1 MIVSPLLPSFCGYI
15 GGQWRGTESDGTIHV
30 HNPATGEQLAEVPDM
45 GAAETTAAVE
55 AARTAMQSGS
65 SLAQRREWLEAIA
78 RLMVDSKSEL
88 ARIVTLEQG
97 KPLKEA
103 QAEVEYAA
111 GFFRFF
117 AAQIERLEPHTLA
130 ETPKN
135 CQWTVHH
142 RPAGVAA
149 LITPWNFPLAML
161 CKKFPAALAGGCASV
176 AKPASQTP
184 LSVIAL
190 AALTQR
196 AGLPAGWFNVV
207 IGRSGPIGEVLC
219 THREVRVVSFTGSTS
234 VGKQLATQSAPHLKR
249 LSLELGGNAP
259 LIVFD
264 DAEIESAADGLMT
277 SKFRA
282 AGQTCVCANRVYVH
296 AAIEESFLRAVQ
308 TRVEALKVGNG
319 LENGT
324 DIGPLINRD
333 AWDKVHTHVRDA
345 LERGARKIT
354 GGEPQRPDQPWGCF
368 YPPTLLADVIEEM
381 LVCREETFGPVVAV
395 SRFDDE
401 QAVVEAANGTPFGLA
416 AYLFTR
422 DRPRADRVIAALK
435 FGHVGLNTGTGPTPE
450 APFGGMKD
458 SGYGREGG
466 VEGLFEFTEA
476 QVIAD
481 AI

>member
-88 ARIVTLEQG
+88 ARLVTLEQG

-117 AAQIERLEPHTLA
+117 AAHIERLEPHTLA

-135 CQWTVHH
+135 CRWTVHH

-207 IGRSGPIGEVLC
+207 IGSSGPIGEVLC
-219 THREVRVVSFTGSTS
+219 THPAARVVSFTGSTG
-234 VGKQLATQSAPHLKR
+234 VGKKLAAQCATHLKR

-259 LIVFD
+259 FIVFD

-296 AAIEESFLRAVQ
+296 TAIEESFLRAVQ

-333 AWDKVHTHVRDA
+333 AWDKVHAHVQDA
-345 LERGARKIT
+345 IDRGARKIA
-354 GGEPQRPDQPWGCF
+354 GGQPRRPEQDWGSF
-368 YPPTLLADVIEEM
+368 YPPTLLADVTEEM

-401 QAVVEAANGTPFGLA
+401 QAVIEAANGTPYGLA

-422 DRPRADRVIAALK
+422 DRARADRVIAALK

-481 AI
+481 AT